1 MIRHLRTFRRPTL
14 PIAMALTIVVG
25 ATACAS
31 RRVLVPPRLDLQP
44 YGRVALVL
52 FTVEKA
58 RGSLHELA
66 TERFAEEVLAG
77 QTGIELL
84 EIGAADDIMQRSG
97 ETQFG
102 PRSAQALGEARNVPA
117 VFAGHLVVSD
127 VKPSGG
133 LIGLRLPF
141 VEATV
146 SVELSVRLLSTE
158 SGGTLWRASAASSEK
173 VGELGLVDGQPIF
186 SARDPKAAYGEL
198 VDRLVIAVTR
208 DLRPT
213 WRRK

>member
-1 MIRHLRTFRRPTL
+1 MPMSGRFVRLMVSATAL
-14 PIAMALTIVVG
+14 ALTSAG
-25 ATACAS
+25 CAS

-52 FTVEKA
+52 ITVEKGK
-58 RGSLHELA
+58 GSLHQLA

-84 EIGAADDIMQRSG
+84 EVGAADALMQRAG

-102 PRSAQALGEARNVPA
+102 PKSAQALGEERNVPA

-127 VKPSGG
+127 VKPEGG
-133 LIGLRLPF
+133 LIGLRIPF
-141 VEATV
+141 VQATV
-146 SVELSVRLLSTE
+146 AVELSVRLLSTE
-158 SGGTLWRASAASSEK
+158 SGGTLWRASAAASEK
-173 VGELGLVDGQPIF
+173 VGELGLVGGEPVF
-186 SARDPKAAYGEL
+186 SARDPKAAYGDL
-198 VDRLVIAVTR
+198 VDRLVVAVTR

-213 WRRK
+213 WRRQ